1 MSFTIFFNGYFH
13 VCSNTIYIVSGKMAL
28 YMYLLSYR
36 VFAKEWTVKE
46 MAYISYNNAFSDIFV
61 FFFAGKEAT

>member
-1 MSFTIFFNGYFH
+1 
-13 VCSNTIYIVSGKMAL
+13 
-28 YMYLLSYR
+28 MYLLSYR